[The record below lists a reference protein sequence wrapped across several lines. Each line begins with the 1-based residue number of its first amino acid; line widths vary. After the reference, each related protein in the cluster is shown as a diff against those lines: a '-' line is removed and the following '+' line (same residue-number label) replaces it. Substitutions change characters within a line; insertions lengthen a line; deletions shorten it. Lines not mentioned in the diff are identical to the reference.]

1 MLSFDFCLF
10 FPVALLCTLFVFLS
24 IFLAL
29 AIPSPTCACHRRSGG
44 SSLIS
49 GAAKNRESR
58 NERERERETLLL
70 LMGRKQRV
78 CGSTACL
85 ANWSHASL
93 CLNSG
98 IRGLICIIALI
109 PVLRRGA
116 STCPVHLWSMVPL
129 VLEQQITS
137 VRKCQLFLLQL
148 V

>member
-1 MLSFDFCLF
+1 MLSFNFSFSFL

-29 AIPSPTCACHRRSGG
+29 AIPSPTHACHCRSGG

-49 GAAKNRESR
+49 GVAKNRVR
-58 NERERERETLLL
+58 QNER
-70 LMGRKQRV
+70 GRQRLCSFNGEEIANWNA

-98 IRGLICIIALI
+98 VRGLISLIALI
-109 PVLRRGA
+109 LI
-116 STCPVHLWSMVPL
+116 L
-129 VLEQQITS
+129 
-137 VRKCQLFLLQL
+137 
-148 V
+148 